1 MSSYVYC
8 SPHQNKSTVKHNFVD
23 DFLLALNH
31 SHDNLQ
37 KITNRKIISAHLKM
51 YRIDIKM

>member
-1 MSSYVYC
+1 MFIAR
-8 SPHQNKSTVKHNFVD
+8 PIKTNQQLNHNFVD

>member
-1 MSSYVYC
+1 MFIARPIKTNQQSNHV
-8 SPHQNKSTVKHNFVD
+8 FVD

-31 SHDNLQ
+31 SHRNLQ
-37 KITNRKIISAHLKM
+37 KITNQKISAHLTI